1 MEALNLKV
9 EHFEGPL
16 DLLLALITK
25 NKIDIFD
32 IPIADIADQYMA
44 HIGSMRELDMEVT
57 SDFIRMAAELMLIK
71 SKMLLPVKPDGE
83 DPRKELVDTLL
94 EYQRAKELAAFLKLQ
109 GEVYYDRFTK
119 APDEGDGIYTREH
132 AVSLLTEAFERIKL
146 RKAQKNEE
154 PVELFEKFEKERYYT
169 VNEKIVYVI
178 RYLYRMEKEGE
189 QVEFLQLF
197 EDSHGRNEIIATFLA
212 LLELV
217 KSGRVDVKKQRNEL
231 FLLLSRKHTEG
242 KR

>member
-146 RKAQKNEE
+146 RKTQKNEE
-154 PVELFEKFEKERYYT
+154 PVELFEKFEKEWYYT

-197 EDSHGRNEIIATFLA
+197 EDSHSRNEIIATFLA

>member
-1 MEALNLKV
+1 MDALKLKV
-9 EHFEGPL
+9 QHFEGPL

-32 IPIADIADQYMA
+32 IPIAEIAEQYMEY
-44 HIGSMRELDMEVT
+44 IDGMRALNMEVT

-71 SKMLLPVKPDGE
+71 SKMLLPVKAEED

-94 EYQRAKELAAFLKLQ
+94 EYKRAKELAAFLKLR

-119 APDEGDGIYTREH
+119 QPDEGDGIYTREH

-146 RKAQKNEE
+146 RKEAKPPES
-154 PVELFEKFEKERYYT
+154 VELFEKLEKERYYT
-169 VNEKIVYVI
+169 VNEKIVFI
-178 RYLYRMEKEGE
+178 LRFMFKKEREDE
-189 QVEFLQLF
+189 QVEFTQLF
-197 EDSHGRNEIIATFLA
+197 EDCHSRNEIIAVFLA

-217 KSGRVDVKKQRNEL
+217 KSGRVNVKKHKSEL
-231 FLLLSRKHTEG
+231 FLILCKTHTEG
-242 KR
+242 

>member
-1 MEALNLKV
+1 MDAPKLKV
-9 EHFEGPL
+9 QHFEGPL

-32 IPIADIADQYMA
+32 IPIAEIAEQYMA
-44 HIGSMRELDMEVT
+44 YIDGMRALNMEVT

-71 SKMLLPVKPDGE
+71 SKMLLPVKAEEE

-94 EYQRAKELAAFLKLQ
+94 EYKRAKELAAFLKLR

-119 APDEGDGIYTREH
+119 QPDEGDGIYTREH

-146 RKAQKNEE
+146 RKEAKPPES
-154 PVELFEKFEKERYYT
+154 VELFEKLEKERYYT
-169 VNEKIVYVI
+169 VNEKIVFI
-178 RYLYRMEKEGE
+178 LRFMFKKEREDE
-189 QVEFLQLF
+189 QTEFTQLF
-197 EDSHGRNEIIATFLA
+197 EDCHSRNEIIAVFLA

-217 KSGRVDVKKQRNEL
+217 KSGRINVKKRRNDL
-231 FLLLSRKHTEG
+231 YLILCKTHTEG
-242 KR
+242 

>member
-1 MEALNLKV
+1 MDAPKLKV
-9 EHFEGPL
+9 QHFEGPL

-32 IPIADIADQYMA
+32 IPIAEIAEQYMEY
-44 HIGSMRELDMEVT
+44 IDGMRALNMEVT

-71 SKMLLPVKPDGE
+71 SKMLLPVKAEEE

-94 EYQRAKELAAFLKLQ
+94 EYKRAKELAAFLKLR

-119 APDEGDGIYTREH
+119 QPDEGDGIYTREH

-146 RKAQKNEE
+146 RKETKPPES
-154 PVELFEKFEKERYYT
+154 VELFEKLEKERYYT
-169 VNEKIVYVI
+169 VNEKIVFI
-178 RYLYRMEKEGE
+178 LRFMFKKEREDE
-189 QVEFLQLF
+189 QTEFTQLF
-197 EDSHGRNEIIATFLA
+197 EDCHSRNEIIAVFLA

-217 KSGRVDVKKQRNEL
+217 KSGRINVKKRRNDL
-231 FLLLSRKHTEG
+231 YLILCKTHTEG
-242 KR
+242 

>member
-1 MEALNLKV
+1 M
-9 EHFEGPL
+9 
-16 DLLLALITK
+16 
-25 NKIDIFD
+25 
-32 IPIADIADQYMA
+32 
-44 HIGSMRELDMEVT
+44 
-57 SDFIRMAAELMLIK
+57 
-71 SKMLLPVKPDGE
+71 
-83 DPRKELVDTLL
+83 
-94 EYQRAKELAAFLKLQ
+94 
-109 GEVYYDRFTK
+109 
-119 APDEGDGIYTREH
+119 
-132 AVSLLTEAFERIKL
+132 
-146 RKAQKNEE
+146 
-154 PVELFEKFEKERYYT
+154 FEKFEKERYYT

>member
-44 HIGSMRELDMEVT
+44 HINSMKELNMEVT
-57 SDFIRMAAELMLIK
+57 SDFIRMAAELMHIK
-71 SKMLLPVKPDGE
+71 SKLLLPVPPEAE
-83 DPRKELVDTLL
+83 DPRKELVDALL
-94 EYQRAKELAAFLKLQ
+94 EFQRAKELAAFLKLQ

-119 APDEGDGIYTREH
+119 QPDEGDGIYTREH

-146 RKAQKNEE
+146 RKQQKPEE
-154 PVELFEKFEKERYYT
+154 TVELFEKFEKEKYYT
-169 VNEKIVYVI
+169 VSEKIVFVI
-178 RYLYRMEKEGE
+178 RFLYRLEQAGE

-197 EDSHGRNEIIATFLA
+197 EDCHSRNEIIATFLA

-217 KSGRVDVKKQRNEL
+217 KSGRIDVKKRRNEL

>member
-1 MEALNLKV
+1 MDALKLKV
-9 EHFEGPL
+9 QHFEGPL

-32 IPIADIADQYMA
+32 IPIAEIAEQYMEY
-44 HIGSMRELDMEVT
+44 IDGMRALNMEVT

-71 SKMLLPVKPDGE
+71 SKMLLPVKAEEE

-94 EYQRAKELAAFLKLQ
+94 EYKRAKELAAFLKLR

-119 APDEGDGIYTREH
+119 QPDEGDGIYTREH

-146 RKAQKNEE
+146 RKEAKPPES
-154 PVELFEKFEKERYYT
+154 VELFEKLEKERYYT
-169 VNEKIVYVI
+169 VNEKIVFI
-178 RYLYRMEKEGE
+178 LRFMFKKEREDE
-189 QVEFLQLF
+189 QAEFTQLF
-197 EDSHGRNEIIATFLA
+197 ENCHSRNEIIAVFLA

-217 KSGRVDVKKQRNEL
+217 KSGRINVKKHRNDL
-231 FLLLSRKHTEG
+231 YLILCKTHTEG
-242 KR
+242 

>member
-1 MEALNLKV
+1 MDALKLKV
-9 EHFEGPL
+9 QHFEGPL

-32 IPIADIADQYMA
+32 IPIAEIAEQYMEY
-44 HIGSMRELDMEVT
+44 IDGMRALNMEVT

-71 SKMLLPVKPDGE
+71 SKMLLPVKAEED

-94 EYQRAKELAAFLKLQ
+94 EYKRAKELAAFLKLR

-119 APDEGDGIYTREH
+119 QPDEGDGIYTREH

-146 RKAQKNEE
+146 RKETKPPES
-154 PVELFEKFEKERYYT
+154 VELFEKLEKERYYT
-169 VNEKIVYVI
+169 VNEKIVFI
-178 RYLYRMEKEGE
+178 LRFMFKKEREDE
-189 QVEFLQLF
+189 QTEFTQLF
-197 EDSHGRNEIIATFLA
+197 EDCHSRNEIIAVFLA

-217 KSGRVDVKKQRNEL
+217 KSGRINVKKRRNDL
-231 FLLLSRKHTEG
+231 YLILRKTHTEG
-242 KR
+242 

>member
-32 IPIADIADQYMA
+32 IPIAEIADQYMA
-44 HIGSMRELDMEVT
+44 HINSMKELNMEVT
-57 SDFIRMAAELMLIK
+57 ADFIRMAAELMLIK
-71 SKMLLPVKPDGE
+71 SKMLLPIKPTDE

-119 APDEGDGIYTREH
+119 QPDEGDGIYTREH

-146 RKAQKNEE
+146 RKAQKPEE
-154 PVELFEKFEKERYYT
+154 IVELFEKFEKERYYT
-169 VNEKIVYVI
+169 VSEKIVFVI
-178 RYLYRMEKEGE
+178 RFLSKKEREGE
-189 QVEFLQLF
+189 QVEFLELF
-197 EDSHGRNEIIATFLA
+197 EENHSRNEIIATFLA

-217 KSGRVDVKKQRNEL
+217 KSGRIGVKKQRNDL
-231 FLLLSRKHTEG
+231 FLILSRKRTED

>member
-1 MEALNLKV
+1 MEALNLKI

-32 IPIADIADQYMA
+32 IPIAEIADQYMA
-44 HIGSMRELDMEVT
+44 HINSMKELNMEVT
-57 SDFIRMAAELMLIK
+57 SDFIRMAAELMHIK
-71 SKMLLPVKPDGE
+71 SKMLLPAPPEAE
-83 DPRKELVDTLL
+83 DPRRELVDALL
-94 EYQRAKELAAFLKLQ
+94 EFQRAKELAAFLKLQ
-109 GEVYYDRFTK
+109 GEVYYDRYTK
-119 APDEGDGIYTREH
+119 QPDEGDGIYTREH

-146 RKAQKNEE
+146 RKQRLPEE
-154 PVELFEKFEKERYYT
+154 TVELFEKFEKEKYYT
-169 VNEKIVYVI
+169 VSEKIVFVI
-178 RYLYRMEKEGE
+178 RFLYRMEQKGE

-197 EDSHGRNEIIATFLA
+197 EDSHSRNEIIATFLA

-217 KSGRVDVKKQRNEL
+217 KGGRVDVKKRRNDL

-242 KR
+242 KK

>member
-1 MEALNLKV
+1 MDALKLKV
-9 EHFEGPL
+9 QHFEGPL

-32 IPIADIADQYMA
+32 IPIAEIAEQYMEY
-44 HIGSMRELDMEVT
+44 IDGMRALNMEVT

-71 SKMLLPVKPDGE
+71 SKMLLPVKAEEE

-94 EYQRAKELAAFLKLQ
+94 EYKRAKELAAFLKLR

-119 APDEGDGIYTREH
+119 QPDEGDGIYTREH

-146 RKAQKNEE
+146 RKETKPPES
-154 PVELFEKFEKERYYT
+154 VELFEKLEKERYYT
-169 VNEKIVYVI
+169 VNEKIVFI
-178 RYLYRMEKEGE
+178 LRFMFKKEREDE
-189 QVEFLQLF
+189 QTEFTQLF
-197 EDSHGRNEIIATFLA
+197 EDCHSRNEIIAVFLA

-217 KSGRVDVKKQRNEL
+217 KSGRINVKKHRNDL
-231 FLLLSRKHTEG
+231 YLILCKTHTEG
-242 KR
+242 

>member
-32 IPIADIADQYMA
+32 IPIAEIADQYMA
-44 HIGSMRELDMEVT
+44 HINSMKELNMEVT
-57 SDFIRMAAELMLIK
+57 SDFIRMAAELMHIK
-71 SKMLLPVKPDGE
+71 SRLLLPVKPEAE
-83 DPRKELVDTLL
+83 DPRKELVDALL
-94 EYQRAKELAAFLKLQ
+94 EFRRAKELAAFLKLQ

-119 APDEGDGIYTREH
+119 QPDEGDGIYTREH

-146 RKAQKNEE
+146 RKQQKPEE
-154 PVELFEKFEKERYYT
+154 AVELFEKFEKEKYYT
-169 VNEKIVYVI
+169 VSEKIVFVI
-178 RYLYRMEKEGE
+178 RFLYRKEQEGE
-189 QVEFLQLF
+189 QVELLQLF
-197 EDSHGRNEIIATFLA
+197 ENCHSRNEIIASFLA

-217 KSGRVDVKKQRNEL
+217 KSGRVDVKKRRNEL